1 MNRLVT
7 RLSLAAYLLAIL
19 LIGADQ
25 ASKAW
30 AVGVLGVD
38 QGVSQPVAGPFFLSM
53 VHNKGFSFGILNG
66 DAQWSRWAL
75 SIFSIAVAMGLAVW
89 VRRVERPILA
99 TAIGFIM
106 GGAIGNVVDRVR
118 FGWVVDFLDF
128 SRLGFPWVFNVADA
142 AINIGVALLLL
153 DALLSARKVPAT

>member
-1 MNRLVT
+1 VSRLVT
-7 RLSLAAYLLAIL
+7 RLSLAAYVLAIL
-19 LIGADQ
+19 LIAADQ

-30 AVGVLGVD
+30 AVSVLGMD
-38 QGVSQPVAGPFFLSM
+38 QGTSEPVAGPFFLSM

-75 SIFSIAVAMGLAVW
+75 SAFSIAVAAGLAVW

-153 DALLSARKVPAT
+153 DALLSSRKVAAT